1 MATNKNGPCMSVCLS
16 VPSRPTWMDGWKTR
30 LLVVIQLLHNMRRSF
45 TVKVNCLGWKSVST
59 TLLFIN
65 TPGEN
70 VMEYFPAWSDSF
82 TLLFPLE
89 TFANFYCSPLPGKSE
104 RDWLLQ
110 VMMNFHWTCAN
121 QIEFPIIDR
130 VIWGVRLCRR
140 KAFAYLT
147 ETKLHKLIFIN
158 NWQMTAI
165 NICLILLSI

>member
-1 MATNKNGPCMSVCLS
+1 MATNKNGPCMLAVCPVS
-16 VPSRPTWMDGWKTR
+16 SNMDGWKTR
-30 LLVVIQLLHNMRRSF
+30 LLVVIQVLHNMRRSF

-89 TFANFYCSPLPGKSE
+89 TFAIVIIPLPGKSE

-130 VIWGVRLCRR
+130 VIWGGRSRRR

-165 NICLILLSI
+165 NIFLILLSI